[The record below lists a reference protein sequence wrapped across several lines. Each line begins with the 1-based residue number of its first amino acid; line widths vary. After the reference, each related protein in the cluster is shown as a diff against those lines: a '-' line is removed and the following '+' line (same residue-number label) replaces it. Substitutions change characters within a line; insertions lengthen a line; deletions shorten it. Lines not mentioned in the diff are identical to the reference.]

1 MAALF
6 CFAFLVYNPTDK
18 RVIQIF
24 EKIEKLLKSSKGR
37 KKKKKKSQSEEAG
50 YIMRDV
56 ANKKGKLFL
65 FCLPYAVQ

>member
-37 KKKKKKSQSEEAG
+37 KKKKKKAS
-50 YIMRDV
+50 R
-56 ANKKGKLFL
+56 KKL
-65 FCLPYAVQ
+65 VI